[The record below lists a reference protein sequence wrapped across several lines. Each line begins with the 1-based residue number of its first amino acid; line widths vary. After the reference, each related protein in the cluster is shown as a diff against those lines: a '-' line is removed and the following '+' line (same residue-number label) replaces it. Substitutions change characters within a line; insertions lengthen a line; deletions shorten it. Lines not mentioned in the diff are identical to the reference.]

1 MIIVFSPMLRITNH
15 PKCSRQYLKYTNE
28 DKIYILCRLILLWLT
43 SLLHMKGNRYLENFS
58 FFHSNCICLHLVVT
72 GCRLH
77 DAFYEPWC
85 DYSLQETDK
94 EGRLFPPYSINWSWT
109 SSSSNVKVSHIPIER
124 ICWNNPNFS
133 CKTRIHFPL
142 IAFDLSKFIFKKIFF
157 LIFIDGLYFTSSL
170 QST

>member
-94 EGRLFPPYSINWSWT
+94 EGRLF
-109 SSSSNVKVSHIPIER
+109 
-124 ICWNNPNFS
+124 
-133 CKTRIHFPL
+133 FPL
-142 IAFDLSKFIFKKIFF
+142 LHHQ
-157 LIFIDGLYFTSSL
+157 LIMDIIIIKC
-170 QST
+170 QSVPHSYRAYLLE

>member
-77 DAFYEPWC
+77 DAFYEPRC

-94 EGRLFPPYSINWSWT
+94 EGRLFFPPPSSIDHHHQMSKCPT
-109 SSSSNVKVSHIPIER
+109 FLSSVFVGIIQTFLAKPEFIFLSS
-124 ICWNNPNFS
+124 
-133 CKTRIHFPL
+133 PL
-142 IAFDLSKFIFKKIFF
+142 IFRNSFIE
-157 LIFIDGLYFTSSL
+157 YHV
-170 QST
+170 